1 MRSKWQNPH
10 ANRRLLKWM
19 LMHTRFV
26 DSVPMMSGPQV
37 GNGLDPHEC
46 FNKTLETVAALKP
59 ISKKNQYSDSE
70 LRRP

>member
-1 MRSKWQNPH
+1 
-10 ANRRLLKWM
+10 M

-26 DSVPMMSGPQV
+26 DSMPMMSGPQV